1 MKKFGTK
8 QLIPLAM
15 ALMGIVFAW
24 IGFTQLGFWEKEPK
38 AGFFPTII
46 AIVMVIAS
54 IAAFFQTLKEEDK
67 PSYNKD
73 ELLVIAGGAAV
84 IAGSFIIGMIPML
97 FLFVLFWQQLCCAY
111 LPAGCRCS
119 SLGGFLKTLCRGRN
133 EYGTFCVTDSGI
145 WYGTDP
151 YECRGLYAWRDT
163 WPDCRRYAWNW
174 ISGRSGTAAPTDLQI

>member
-73 ELLVIAGGAAV
+73 ELLVIAGG
-84 IAGSFIIGMIPML
+84 S
-97 FLFVLFWQQLCCAY
+97 
-111 LPAGCRCS
+111 GC
-119 SLGGFLKTLCRGRN
+119 
-133 EYGTFCVTDSGI
+133 
-145 WYGTDP
+145 
-151 YECRGLYAWRDT
+151 
-163 WPDCRRYAWNW
+163 DCRKFHYRNDSDAVPVCIILAEGN
-174 ISGRSGTAAPTDLQI
+174 